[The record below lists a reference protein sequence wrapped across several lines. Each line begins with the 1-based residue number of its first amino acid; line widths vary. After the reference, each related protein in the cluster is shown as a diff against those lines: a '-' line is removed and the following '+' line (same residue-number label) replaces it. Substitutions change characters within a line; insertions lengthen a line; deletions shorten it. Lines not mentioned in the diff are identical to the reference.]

1 MGHETITKN
10 IPGRETLDNQASR
23 CASQPLNIDFCNHS
37 ASLRALYSD
46 HVVVSLHDVSAS
58 HSPMSNRVILCAQ
71 QQKISGPLD
80 NVILPKF
87 PKRPKVVLIG
97 GTGRVGSSTASNL
110 LKTIP
115 EAEIYLGSRTR
126 QTFDAALQ
134 RRPDLVNA
142 SHIQLDINDQS
153 SVERAIQGADLVVHT
168 AGPFQRKQEC
178 SVLQAAISCKVPYL
192 DVCDDTEYC
201 QKARR
206 LHKDA
211 TNAGVPAITT
221 GGIYPGVSNVM
232 AAYMIESA
240 RESSADDGSE
250 KSPTPSR
257 ILYSYFTAGTGGAGP
272 TILETTFLLAGE
284 PVIAYKD
291 GRAVTLPPV
300 SNRRVV
306 DFGKAV
312 GKKSVYLYSL
322 PEVASG
328 HEIFGVPSIS
338 ARFGTAP
345 EPWNWGMV
353 AMARLV
359 PQRILENPTSVS
371 SLAKFLDPV
380 IRAIDSIV
388 GEQVAMLVEV
398 EFPDNKIAAGLFVH
412 DKLSESVG
420 TSTAAFAACMLA
432 GQSKPGVWFPEQ
444 QEAIPDRS
452 LLLQLASHGTKQ
464 FLLNKSPF
472 QLAADP
478 VQLGFGIYIE

>member
-1 MGHETITKN
+1 M
-10 IPGRETLDNQASR
+10 
-23 CASQPLNIDFCNHS
+23 
-37 ASLRALYSD
+37 
-46 HVVVSLHDVSAS
+46 
-58 HSPMSNRVILCAQ
+58 
-71 QQKISGPLD
+71 
-80 NVILPKF
+80 
-87 PKRPKVVLIG
+87 VLIG

-110 LKTIP
+110 LRTIP

-126 QTFDAALQ
+126 ETFDAALQ
-134 RRPDLVNA
+134 RRPDLSKA

-153 SVERAIQGADLVVHT
+153 SVENAIQGADLVVHT

-178 SVLQAAISCKVPYL
+178 SVLQAAIACKVPYL
-192 DVCDDTEYC
+192 DVCDDTKYS
-201 QKARR
+201 QNART
-206 LHKDA
+206 LHKEASD
-211 TNAGVPAITT
+211 AGVPAITT

-240 RESSADDGSE
+240 EESSINEQSISDL
-250 KSPTPSR
+250 KPSR
-257 ILYSYFTAGTGGAGP
+257 VLYSYFTAGTGGAGP

-284 PVIAYKD
+284 PVVAYKD

-300 SNRRVV
+300 SNKRVV

-328 HEIFGVPSIS
+328 YEIFGVPSIS

-345 EPWNWGMV
+345 NIWNWGMV
-353 AMARLV
+353 ALARLV
-359 PQRILENPTSVS
+359 PKSILENPQSVS
-371 SLAKFLDPV
+371 SLAKVLDPA
-380 IRAIDSIV
+380 IRAIDALV

-398 EFPDNKIAAGLFVH
+398 EFPNSKIAAGLFVH

-432 GQSKPGVWFPEQ
+432 GQTQPGVWFPEQ
-444 QEAIPDRS
+444 AEAIPDRP
-452 LLLQLASHGTKQ
+452 LLLHLARYGTKQ
-464 FLLNKSPF
+464 LLLNKSPF

-478 VQLGFGIYIE
+478 VQLGFGIYLE

>member
-1 MGHETITKN
+1 MT
-10 IPGRETLDNQASR
+10 SR
-23 CASQPLNIDFCNHS
+23 
-37 ASLRALYSD
+37 
-46 HVVVSLHDVSAS
+46 VVV
-58 HSPMSNRVILCAQ
+58 RAQ
-71 QQKISGPLD
+71 QQKRSGTLD
-80 NVILPKF
+80 NVVLPQF
-87 PKRPKVVLIG
+87 PKCPKVVLIG

-110 LKTIP
+110 LRTIP

-126 QTFDAALQ
+126 ETFEAALQ
-134 RRPDLVNA
+134 RRPDLSKA
-142 SHIQLDINDQS
+142 SHIQLDIHDQA

-178 SVLQAAISCKVPYL
+178 SVLQAAIASKVPYL
-192 DVCDDTEYC
+192 DVCDDTKYC
-201 QKARR
+201 QNARK
-206 LHKDA
+206 LHKEA
-211 TNAGVPAITT
+211 SNAGVPAITT

-232 AAYMIESA
+232 AAYMIETA
-240 RESSADDGSE
+240 GESSMDDESNSNS
-250 KSPTPSR
+250 KPSR
-257 ILYSYFTAGTGGAGP
+257 VLYSYFTAGTGGAGP

-284 PVIAYKD
+284 PVVAYKD
-291 GRAVTLPPV
+291 GQAITLPPV
-300 SNRRVV
+300 SNKRVV

-353 AMARLV
+353 ALARLV
-359 PQRILENPTSVS
+359 PQNILENPQSVS
-371 SLAKFLDPV
+371 SLAKLLDPI
-380 IRAIDSIV
+380 IRAIDTLV
-388 GEQVAMLVEV
+388 GEKVAMLVEV
-398 EFPDNKIAAGLFVH
+398 EFPNNKIAAGLFVH

-432 GQSKPGVWFPEQ
+432 GQPQPGVWFPEQ
-444 QEAIPDRS
+444 IEAIPDR
-452 LLLQLASHGTKQ
+452 LLLLHLAKFGTKQ